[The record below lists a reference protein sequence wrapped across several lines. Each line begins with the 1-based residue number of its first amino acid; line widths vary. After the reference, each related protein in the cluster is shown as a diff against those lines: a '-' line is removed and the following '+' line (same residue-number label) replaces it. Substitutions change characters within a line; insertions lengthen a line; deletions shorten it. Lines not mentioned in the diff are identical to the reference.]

1 MANEI
6 QRHNNMFDDVMSAGM
21 RNLLNDNFFSG
32 FNAKADHMKTD
43 IAETDK
49 NYVVK
54 VDMPGFDKKDIHI
67 NYESNILTIT
77 GRRDTFDDLS
87 DKDGNILHSE
97 RNYGQ
102 MSRSFRLP
110 EVDLKKAVAH
120 YSDGVLVLT
129 LPKLAPEAGTGTHIE
144 IE

>member
-1 MANEI
+1 
-6 QRHNNMFDDVMSAGM
+6 
-21 RNLLNDNFFSG
+21 
-32 FNAKADHMKTD
+32 
-43 IAETDK
+43 
-49 NYVVK
+49 
-54 VDMPGFDKKDIHI
+54 
-67 NYESNILTIT
+67 
-77 GRRDTFDDLS
+77 
-87 DKDGNILHSE
+87 
-97 RNYGQ
+97 

>member
-67 NYESNILTIT
+67 NYENNILTIT

-87 DKDGNILHSE
+87 DKD
-97 RNYGQ
+97 GQ

>member
-6 QRHNNMFDDVMSAGM
+6 QRHGDIFDDVMNLGM
-21 RNLLNDNFFSG
+21 RNWLNDFS
-32 FNAKADHMKTD
+32 DHMKTD
-43 IAETDK
+43 ISETDK

-54 VDMPGFDKKDIHI
+54 VDMPGFNKEDIHVS
-67 NYESNILTIT
+67 YENNMLTIS

-97 RNYGQ
+97 RNHGQ

-110 EVDLKKAVAH
+110 EVDVAAAQAK

-129 LPKLAPEAGTGTHIE
+129 LPKLAPSEGSGSNIE
-144 IE
+144 IK